1 MRDYGYMKNLNEDIK
16 TGNFR
21 SLYLLHGEEAYLKK
35 QYKDKL
41 TKAIFPDGDTMNY
54 SYFEGKGIVAT
65 ELIDLAE
72 TMPFFAERRLIVVEN
87 SGFFKSASPELAD
100 YIKGMPDTAC
110 FIFVESEVDK
120 RGKLYKAV
128 KDKGCIVEMGR
139 QDEKTLLLWI
149 GGNMK
154 REGKLIKEST
164 AKYLVGKV
172 GSDMESLEK
181 EMEKLFSYTL
191 GKTEVTMQDVDDI
204 CTTQITNKIFEMVEA
219 VAEKQQKKALDYY
232 YDLLALKEPPMR
244 ILYLLTRQFKL
255 LLEVKELL
263 KKGYDK
269 SQIAK
274 TVGLHPFVAGKY
286 MKQCKTFSK
295 EELRDIME
303 EAALTEE
310 LVKTGRLNDRM
321 SVELFIV
328 KYSTL

>member
-1 MRDYGYMKNLNEDIK
+1 MKNINEDIK

-21 SLYLLHGEEAYLKK
+21 PVYLLYGEEAYLKK

-54 SYFEGKGIVAT
+54 SYFEGKGIAVT
-65 ELIDLAE
+65 ELIDLGE

-87 SGFFKSASPELAD
+87 SGFFKSATPELAD
-100 YIKGMPDTAC
+100 YMKAMPDTAC

-120 RGKLYKAV
+120 RGKLFKAV
-128 KDKGCIVEMGR
+128 KDKGCVVEMGR
-139 QDEKTLLLWI
+139 QDEKTLLIWI
-149 GGNMK
+149 ASNMK

-164 AKYLVGKV
+164 ARYLVTKTGA
-172 GSDMESLEK
+172 DMENLEK

-191 GKTEVTMQDVDDI
+191 GKDEVTLQDVDDI
-204 CTTQITNKIFEMVEA
+204 CTTQLTNKIFEMVEA

-255 LLEVKELL
+255 LLQVKDLL
-263 KKGYDK
+263 KKGFDK

-274 TVGLHPFVAGKY
+274 TAGLHPFAAGKY
-286 MKQCKTFSK
+286 MKQCRTFS
-295 EELRDIME
+295 ETELREIME

-328 KYSTL
+328 KYSAA

>member
-1 MRDYGYMKNLNEDIK
+1 MKNLNEDIK

-21 SLYLLHGEEAYLKK
+21 PVYLLYGEEAYLKK
-35 QYKDKL
+35 QYKEKL

-54 SYFEGKGIVAT
+54 SYFEGKGIAVT
-65 ELIDLAE
+65 ELIDLGE

-87 SGFFKSASPELAD
+87 SGFFKSATPELAD
-100 YIKGMPDTAC
+100 YMKAMPDTTC

-120 RGKLYKAV
+120 RGKLFKAV
-128 KDKGCIVEMGR
+128 KDKGCVVEMGR

-149 GGNMK
+149 ASNMK
-154 REGKLIKEST
+154 REGKQIKEST
-164 AKYLVGKV
+164 ARYLVAKTGA
-172 GSDMESLEK
+172 DMENLEK

-191 GKTEVTMQDVDDI
+191 GETEITMQDVDDI

-274 TVGLHPFVAGKY
+274 TAGLHPFVAGKY
-286 MKQCKTFSK
+286 MKQCQTFSK

-328 KYSTL
+328 KYSAS